1 MKSNHSYILKYLFL
15 CITILS
21 IFLPVSQVSAQEET
35 PADIVTIDS
44 PIGGEAV
51 QGLVQITGTIN
62 VAGFQS
68 YELYFSSTSATSGAA
83 FLIQR
88 STQPVI
94 EGIIGEWDTSI
105 LTDGD
110 YNLYLL
116 VTTGDAPVE
125 IFVDGLRVRNY
136 SSIETSTPTPTV
148 LSPTGTPAIIE
159 TPTESVTQVDVPS
172 PTPFPENPASV
183 QPNMLRQAIIKGA
196 ITGLAVFA
204 LFGLYLFATRPK

>member
-1 MKSNHSYILKYLFL
+1 MKSNHRISLKYIFF
-15 CITILS
+15 CIILLGTFFPLS
-21 IFLPVSQVSAQEET
+21 NVSAQEET
-35 PADIVTIDS
+35 PADIVFIASLT
-44 PIGGEAV
+44 GGEAV
-51 QGLVQITGTIN
+51 QGLVQVTGTIN

-68 YELYFSSTSATSGAA
+68 YELYFSSTAATSGAA

-88 STQPVI
+88 SSQPVI

-116 VTTGDAPVE
+116 VTTDDAPVE

-148 LSPTGTPAIIE
+148 LSPTGTPAIVE
-159 TPTESVTQVDVPS
+159 TPIESITQEVVPS